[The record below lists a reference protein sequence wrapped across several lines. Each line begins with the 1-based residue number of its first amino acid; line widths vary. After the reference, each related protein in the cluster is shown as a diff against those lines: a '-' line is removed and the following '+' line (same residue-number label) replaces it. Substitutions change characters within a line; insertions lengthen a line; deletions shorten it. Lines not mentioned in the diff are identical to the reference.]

1 MDFFNSLR
9 KKLLAVN
16 ISILSVLIVVLVYIV
31 ADLESNHEKL
41 GQLNQLSNQTT
52 EIQQSAEAN
61 STLQLIRK
69 IEQGNTQVINFIYG
83 LIAVMIVL
91 GVGASFFVATAL
103 SAPISNLQETVQSIE
118 SSNDLTTP
126 AKVTTNDEVGRL
138 ATSFNL
144 LINKFLLLVGSAKQ
158 NAIGVAEATIQMS
171 TIATQASAGANE
183 QSNAIAQIATAMTE
197 MEASMSEVARNAA
210 EASRAA
216 DSGDAEA
223 KKGKSIVENAIL
235 AIQAMANDVQNSS
248 QVIEGLKAES
258 DKIEQVME
266 VINSIAEQTNLLA
279 LNAAI
284 EAARAGEQGRGFAV
298 VADEVR
304 ALAQRTQEATGQIEA
319 SVNSLQQGTD
329 NAVSVMLANQEQVK
343 DTLAQSKNAGDALN
357 SIAQAVSNIQAMNTQ
372 IATAAEEQQATS
384 EEINR
389 NINSIQ
395 SISLQTAEGAQQ
407 VQLSATQLNQLGK
420 DLESTMASFKTV

>member
-158 NAIGVAEATIQMS
+158 NAIDVAEATIQMS